1 MKIEF
6 IGPATI
12 AEDGGINYPAKIDG
26 RDLICHFSY
35 EVLEDIDPEAFL
47 GNSLEHFAKHQLA
60 LLSIAEQKIL
70 GGHAHS
76 SKLQIFSN
84 DLPSGWEHE
93 ER

>member
-6 IGPATI
+6 IGPACL
-12 AEDGGINYPAKIDG
+12 AEDGGVNYPAKIDG
-26 RDLICHFSY
+26 SDLLCHFSY

-47 GNSLEHFAKHQLA
+47 GDSLAHFAKHQLA

-70 GGHAHS
+70 SGNAHA
-76 SKLQIFSN
+76 SKIQVFSN
-84 DLPSGWEHE
+84 DLPSDWDHQ